1 MKLIGFNILIILTVS
16 VLSLYGQQ
24 PYVKGLEG
32 NEEYMTLINNQNKLR
47 QALDSTQTLI
57 NSVRKSFE
65 TVGNDAQS
73 KEKIAKDI
81 VRLEAELYEIRT
93 QVGRSTAQSSAIEQ
107 EYVIQNMGA
116 QQSET
121 TSTATA
127 KGSRS
132 LFNSQFFKSNLTAA
146 EINNLNSA
154 PAKVDPQ
161 IREVTHTIDQL
172 YGALGELKVRYD
184 ASDDQDMI
192 DSMVLAAG
200 KIKEQ
205 IEDADAQVEKI
216 WITLY
221 NQKLDNYL
229 MLIDKLGTIDR
240 LKLEQ
245 LDVENRAVRRA
256 EGLAGEQLAPLIATY
271 PLQKRMALDYEIAL
285 AEALVLAQAKD
296 SLTAELKKIPATTPT
311 YQDITFQPRNLVV
324 YSPITKHD
332 VSPYPTS
339 SEVPQL
345 KIPRRGIYYTIQ
357 LSAMSAPAT
366 NISIFKGMMPL
377 MQEKMGD
384 GRIRYAAGGFRTYAE
399 AQTALNQM
407 VKAGFRAPVI
417 VAWIDGVS
425 ATATKAKAAK
435 AASAASAT
443 TASTTG
449 AFTVDIQPN
458 EGRLPSSLRDV
469 ITANAPGKTILR
481 TSNNGAVIYSIGN
494 FTTQAEAQSLL
505 DALLAKESVKAKI
518 TTL

>member
-1 MKLIGFNILIILTVS
+1 MKLISFNIFILLLVS
-16 VLSLYGQQ
+16 TLSLFGQQ
-24 PYVKGLEG
+24 SHVKGLEG
-32 NEEYMTLINNQNKLR
+32 NEDYMILIKSQKKLR
-47 QALDSTQTLI
+47 NVLDSTQTLI

-65 TVGNDAQS
+65 TAGNNLQS

-93 QVGRSTAQSSAIEQ
+93 QIGRSTAQSSSIEQ
-107 EYVIQNMGA
+107 EYVIQNIGG
-116 QQSET
+116 QQTET
-121 TSTATA
+121 IPTEAT
-127 KGSRS
+127 KISRS
-132 LFNSQFFKSNLTAA
+132 LFNSQFFIANLSSA
-146 EINNLNSA
+146 EVSLLNSA

-161 IREVTHTIDQL
+161 IREITHTIDQL
-172 YGALGELKVRYD
+172 YGALGELKISYE
-184 ASDDQDMI
+184 ASDDQDVI

-216 WITLY
+216 WLLLY

-229 MLIDKLGTIDR
+229 ILIDKLGTIDR
-240 LKLEQ
+240 LTLEQ

-256 EGLAGEQLAPLIATY
+256 EGLASEQLAPLIATY

-285 AEALVLAQAKD
+285 AEALVLPQAKD
-296 SLTAELKKIPATTPT
+296 SLTAELKKISATTPT
-311 YQDITFQPRNLVV
+311 YSDIIFRPRNLVV
-324 YSPITKHD
+324 YSPITKHE

-345 KIPRRGIYYTIQ
+345 KIPSRGIYYTIQ

-377 MQEKMGD
+377 MQEKMSD

-399 AQTALNQM
+399 AQSALNQM
-407 VKAGFRAPVI
+407 IKAGFRAPVI
-417 VAWIDGVS
+417 VAWIDG
-425 ATATKAKAAK
+425 AQTTATKAKAAE
-435 AASAASAT
+435 ALVTSINT
-443 TASTTG
+443 TSGTG

-469 ITANAPGKTILR
+469 IATYAPGKTILR
-481 TSNNGAVIYSIGN
+481 SSPNGVVIYSVGN
-494 FTTQAEAQSLL
+494 FTNHAAAQILL
-505 DALLAKESVKAKI
+505 DAILAKESVKAKI